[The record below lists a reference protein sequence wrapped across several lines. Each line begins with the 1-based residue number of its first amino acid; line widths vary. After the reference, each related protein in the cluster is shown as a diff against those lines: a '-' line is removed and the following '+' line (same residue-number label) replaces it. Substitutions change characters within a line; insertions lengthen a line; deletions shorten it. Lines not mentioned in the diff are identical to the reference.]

1 MKTKSND
8 PNGILEKFA
17 FSCKEYHSI
26 VQEMADEGYIL
37 DPEIIEICKANGIK
51 FKNKGL

>member
-37 DPEIIEICKANGIK
+37 DPEIIVK